1 MNYLMVSFE
10 GIDGAGKTS
19 LITETAKRFRLRG
32 DLGLDGQ
39 TVKPHTSYAP
49 TWRDDAEKT
58 AYVKGLSPGDQVNHF
73 YHDFL
78 QIHEKLSSL
87 PRASIVLQDRWYDSM
102 MAYQGPEDETLI
114 SFAKEYS
121 KGLPCPQLTIYLQCS
136 ANTAA
141 QRLAKRGEI
150 SDLELLAT
158 EGIRLQSVASRY
170 DRLYAAEIVPHN
182 WRWQPAARLETT
194 YQMRQEH
201 CRRIIVLPENL
212 TLATKAE
219 IAAQATMHAL
229 WTEFGS

>member
-19 LITETAKRFRLRG
+19 LIAETVKRFRLRG
-32 DLGLDGQ
+32 DLGVDGQ
-39 TVKPHTSYAP
+39 PVEPHISFAP
-49 TWRDDAEKT
+49 TWRDDTEKT

-73 YHDFL
+73 YQDFL
-78 QIHEKLSSL
+78 AIHRENLSSL
-87 PRASIVLQDRWYDSM
+87 PRGLVVLQDRWYDSM
-102 MAYQGPEDETLI
+102 MAYQGPEDETLPP
-114 SFAKEYS
+114 FAKEYS

-136 ANTAA
+136 VKTAA
-141 QRLAKRGEI
+141 QRLEDRGETV
-150 SDLELLAT
+150 DQDHL
-158 EGIRLQSVASRY
+158 RSVASRY

-201 CRRIIVLPENL
+201 CRRIIVLPESL
-212 TLATKAE
+212 TLAIKAE

-229 WTEFGS
+229 WTEFGN

>member
-19 LITETAKRFRLRG
+19 LIAETAKRFRLRG
-32 DLGLDGQ
+32 DLGVDGQ
-39 TVKPHTSYAP
+39 PVEPRVSFAP

-102 MAYQGPEDETLI
+102 MAYQGPEDETLL
-114 SFAKEYS
+114 SFAKEYL

-136 ANTAA
+136 VETAA
-141 QRLAKRGEI
+141 QRLMDRGETV
-150 SDLELLAT
+150 DQDHL
-158 EGIRLQSVASRY
+158 RSVASRY

-201 CRRIIVLPENL
+201 CRRIIVLPESL

>member
-1 MNYLMVSFE
+1 MNYLMVSFD

-19 LITETAKRFRLRG
+19 LIAETVKRFRLRG
-32 DLGLDGQ
+32 DLGVDGQ
-39 TVKPHTSYAP
+39 PVEPHTSFAP

-78 QIHEKLSSL
+78 RIHEKLSSL

-102 MAYQGPEDETLI
+102 MAYQGPEDETLLP
-114 SFAKEYS
+114 FAAEYS

-136 ANTAA
+136 VETAA
-141 QRLAKRGEI
+141 QRLMDRGETV
-150 SDLELLAT
+150 DQDHL
-158 EGIRLQSVASRY
+158 RSVASRY
-170 DRLYAAEIVPHN
+170 DRLYAAEIVPAN
-182 WRWQPAARLETT
+182 QRSNPGIIETT
-194 YQMRQEH
+194 YRMRQEPN
-201 CRRIIVLPENL
+201 RRIIVLPEGL
-212 TLATKAE
+212 TLATKAK

>member
-19 LITETAKRFRLRG
+19 LVAETAKRFRLRG
-32 DLGLDGQ
+32 DLGIDGQ
-39 TVKPHTSYAP
+39 PVNPHTSFAP
-49 TWRDDAEKT
+49 TWRNDRERADFIRQMR
-58 AYVKGLSPGDQVNHF
+58 PGDQVNYF
-73 YHDFL
+73 YQDFL
-78 QIHEKLSSL
+78 AIHCEKLSSL
-87 PRASIVLQDRWYDSM
+87 PRASVVLQDRWYDSM
-102 MAYQGPEDETLI
+102 MAYQGPEDETLL

-136 ANTAA
+136 VETAA
-141 QRLAKRGEI
+141 QRLADRGETV
-150 SDLELLAT
+150 DQDHL
-158 EGIRLQSVASRY
+158 RSVASRY

-201 CRRIIVLPENL
+201 CRRIIVLPEGL

>member
-10 GIDGAGKTS
+10 GMDGAGKTS
-19 LITETAKRFRLRG
+19 LIAETVNRFRLRG
-32 DLGLDGQ
+32 DLGIDGQ
-39 TVKPHTSYAP
+39 PVEPHISFAP

-102 MAYQGPEDETLI
+102 MAYQGPEDETLLP
-114 SFAKEYS
+114 FAKQYS

-136 ANTAA
+136 ANTAVERITK
-141 QRLAKRGEI
+141 QGEI
-150 SDLELLAT
+150 PDLDELRRA
-158 EGIRLQSVASRY
+158 ASNY

-194 YQMRQEH
+194 YRMRQEY
-201 CRRIIVLPENL
+201 CRRIIVLPERL

>member
-19 LITETAKRFRLRG
+19 LIAETAKRFRLRG
-32 DLGLDGQ
+32 DLGINGQ
-39 TVKPHTSYAP
+39 PVEPRTSFAP

-58 AYVKGLSPGDQVNHF
+58 AHVKGLSPGDQVNHF

-78 QIHEKLSSL
+78 RIHEKLSSL

-102 MAYQGPEDETLI
+102 MAYQGPEDETLLP
-114 SFAKEYS
+114 FAKQYS

-136 ANTAA
+136 VETAA
-141 QRLAKRGEI
+141 QRLADRGEI
-150 SDLELLAT
+150 VDRDHL
-158 EGIRLQSVASRY
+158 RMVASRY

-182 WRWQPAARLETT
+182 WRWQPAARLEMT

-201 CRRIIVLPENL
+201 WRIIVLPESL

>member
-19 LITETAKRFRLRG
+19 LIAETAKRFRLRG
-32 DLGLDGQ
+32 DLGING
-39 TVKPHTSYAP
+39 KPVEPHISFAP
-49 TWRDDAEKT
+49 TRRDDTEKT
-58 AYVKGLSPGDQVNHF
+58 AYVKGLSPGDQVNYF
-73 YHDFL
+73 YQDFL
-78 QIHEKLSSL
+78 AIHEKLSSL
-87 PRASIVLQDRWYDSM
+87 PQGLVVLQDRWYDSM
-102 MAYQGPEDETLI
+102 MAYQGPEDETLL

-136 ANTAA
+136 VETAA
-141 QRLAKRGEI
+141 QRLADRGETV
-150 SDLELLAT
+150 DRDHL
-158 EGIRLQSVASRY
+158 RSVASRY

-194 YQMRQEH
+194 YRMRQEPN
-201 CRRIIVLPENL
+201 RRIIVLPENL